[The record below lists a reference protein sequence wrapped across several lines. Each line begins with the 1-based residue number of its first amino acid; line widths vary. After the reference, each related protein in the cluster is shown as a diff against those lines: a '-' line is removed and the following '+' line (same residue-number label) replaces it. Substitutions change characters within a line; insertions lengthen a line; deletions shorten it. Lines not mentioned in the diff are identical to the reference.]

1 MKKQGSILIEVVA
14 SIMILT
20 LTTTFI
26 ISTSIQNIDI
36 LKERILLEE
45 VNRDVCNLINEFKYN
60 LTKEEIKE
68 LLIDNKVGFEYDKD
82 FSKKLLNS
90 PVKDLP
96 KGEDIQVTII
106 AEDELILKLKIQ
118 TKIKNEKSEV
128 DIEKEFTKGWWI
140 DEVQKKS

>member
-20 LTTTFI
+20 ITTTFI
-26 ISTSIQNIDI
+26 ISASMKNMQV

-68 LLIDNKVGFEYDKD
+68 ILKDEKVGYKYSED
-82 FSKKLLNS
+82 FSKKLLNM
-90 PVKDLP
+90 PVKELE
-96 KGEDIQVTII
+96 KGNEIEIIKIGEDDIGTRFKV
-106 AEDELILKLKIQ
+106 Q
-118 TKIKNEKSEV
+118 TNIKNEKSEAV
-128 DIEKEFTKGWWI
+128 IEREFIKSWWM
-140 DEVQKKS
+140 DEA